1 MAIEMGE
8 QMSDNEEPSQVRNYQ
23 SDLRR
28 MRRAMHAALA
38 ELGVSDEH
46 YPAPVANAVQILRE
60 ALG

>member
-1 MAIEMGE
+1 
-8 QMSDNEEPSQVRNYQ
+8 MSDNEEPSQVRNYQ